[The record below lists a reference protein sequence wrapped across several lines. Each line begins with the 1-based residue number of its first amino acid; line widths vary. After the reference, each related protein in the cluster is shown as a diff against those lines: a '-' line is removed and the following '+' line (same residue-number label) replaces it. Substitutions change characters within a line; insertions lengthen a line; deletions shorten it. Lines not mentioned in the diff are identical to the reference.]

1 MNPAK
6 IRLSADELLLIQN
19 ADLLLTK
26 NRIIAKVYDLF
37 GELAEELKKMTGDFP
52 DNIPPEIFI
61 HSAKISKGEN
71 YNGLPYVMLDYPR
84 CFGKE
89 DVFAIRTMLWWGN
102 FMSVTL
108 HLKGIYKAFFST
120 GVIKN
125 IEVLRE
131 GQFYISIH
139 EDEWRHDFEDNYRP
153 LTEMDIASFENILAD
168 QSFCKIAARLSLDQ
182 WNDAKEK
189 LLHLYRILF
198 TALIVV

>member
-1 MNPAK
+1 MEISKIHLSPAET
-6 IRLSADELLLIQN
+6 ELMRN
-19 ADLLLTK
+19 ADIILTK
-26 NRIIAKVYDLF
+26 NRVLQKIKLLLEDLQKNQMAIVHKNN
-37 GELAEELKKMTGDFP
+37 LS
-52 DNIPPEIFI
+52 EIDPFYV
-61 HSAKISKGEN
+61 SPKISKGEN

-84 CFGKE
+84 CFGKK

-120 GVIKN
+120 AVRKN
-125 IEVLRE
+125 IDVLRD

-153 LTEMDIASFENILAD
+153 LTEMDIASFENILSG